1 VPIQRPNAHAAWR
14 SVTSDSAVRV
24 ASRVSEMSLTLVES
38 TRFRT
43 AGISYAPAHLFRASA
58 MCHQRTWLAA
68 TLQIR
73 RAFGP
78 SLKEYAIRA
87 TCGHAYASLGVRTA
101 GPAVGHCCDRGPH
114 AQPRNPSHSVTRD
127 GTVLGMVSMRD
138 LLAFEMWVA

>member
-1 VPIQRPNAHAAWR
+1 VPVQRPNAHAAAP

-43 AGISYAPAHLFRASA
+43 ARISYAPAHLFRASA

-87 TCGHAYASLGVRTA
+87 TCGHAYASWAFTQQVRQLDTAVIADRMLNLGIRHI
-101 GPAVGHCCDRGPH
+101 P
-114 AQPRNPSHSVTRD
+114 
-127 GTVLGMVSMRD
+127 
-138 LLAFEMWVA
+138 